1 MVDVDHAVSTHTL
14 SLQCLTLVA
23 DFKFVREFFSVG
35 DASLVEWQFGTF
47 GGKMPVSVS
56 VTSKFHGWTSCR
68 ICGPGM

>member
-35 DASLVEWQFGTF
+35 DAN
-47 GGKMPVSVS
+47 
-56 VTSKFHGWTSCR
+56 
-68 ICGPGM
+68 